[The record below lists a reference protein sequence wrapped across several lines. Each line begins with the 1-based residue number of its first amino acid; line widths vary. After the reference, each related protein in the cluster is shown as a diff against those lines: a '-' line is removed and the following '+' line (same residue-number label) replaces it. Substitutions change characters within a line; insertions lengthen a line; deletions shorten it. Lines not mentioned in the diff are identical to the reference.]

1 MKIGFIGLGN
11 VGGKLAGSLLRNNF
25 DLTVR
30 DLDENLTNSL
40 KDLGAKVA
48 KSPKELAEQ
57 SDLIITSLPSPEVS
71 AEVMESEDGI
81 LNGLSEKKIWLE
93 MSTTDENEVK
103 RLGKKVIE
111 KKAIPLDGPVSGGC
125 HRAATGNIAI
135 FVGGE
140 RKAFEKIL
148 PALTVMGRKI
158 LHTGELGTASVLK
171 VITNYLASA
180 HLVALGEAWTVAKKS
195 NLDLAKTYK
204 GIAISSGNSFVHET
218 ESQVILN
225 GSYNINFT
233 MDLVL
238 KDTSLF
244 DNLAKKLNAPLE
256 ISPQIVEIFK
266 DGQKKYG
273 SRAWS
278 SMIVKRMEDLNNI
291 NFPSDIKKLNDEE
304 LKVLS
309 EEVRSEMIDAVSK
322 TGGHL
327 GAGLGVVELTVA
339 IHATFDTPH
348 DRLIWDVGHQ
358 AYPHKI
364 LTGRKNKIHTIRQK
378 EGLAPFPAISESEFD
393 AFGVGHSSTSISA
406 ALGMTIGSNDK
417 ALAVIGDGALT
428 AGMAVDANVL
438 IFERIREEIK
448 LNKGPARAIEL
459 GYEKALSAIIDANI
473 TTFITAVIL
482 FAIGSGP
489 VRGFSVTLG
498 LGIITSVF
506 TAIFVTRLLIVI
518 WFERRRPRKVEV

>member
-30 DLDENLTNSL
+30 DLDESLTNPL

-57 SDLIITSLPSPEVS
+57 TDLIITSLPSPEIS
-71 AEVMESEDGI
+71 AEVMEANDGI
-81 LNGLSEKKIWLE
+81 INGLSDNKIWLE

-103 RLGKKVIE
+103 RLGEKVIA
-111 KKAIPLDGPVSGGC
+111 KKGIPMDGPVSGGC

-148 PALTVMGRKI
+148 PALTVMGRKV
-158 LHTGELGTASVLK
+158 LHTGELGSASVLK
-171 VITNYLASA
+171 VITNYLASV

-238 KDTSLF
+238 KDTGLF

-278 SMIVKRMEDLNNI
+278 SMIVKRMEDINKI
-291 NFPSDIKKLNDEE
+291 NFRANGFPEE
-304 LKVLS
+304 LIDNEP
-309 EEVRSEMIDAVSK
+309 EEK
-322 TGGHL
+322 
-327 GAGLGVVELTVA
+327 
-339 IHATFDTPH
+339 
-348 DRLIWDVGHQ
+348 
-358 AYPHKI
+358 
-364 LTGRKNKIHTIRQK
+364 
-378 EGLAPFPAISESEFD
+378 
-393 AFGVGHSSTSISA
+393 
-406 ALGMTIGSNDK
+406 
-417 ALAVIGDGALT
+417 
-428 AGMAVDANVL
+428 
-438 IFERIREEIK
+438 
-448 LNKGPARAIEL
+448 
-459 GYEKALSAIIDANI
+459 GYEI
-473 TTFITAVIL
+473 
-482 FAIGSGP
+482 
-489 VRGFSVTLG
+489 
-498 LGIITSVF
+498 
-506 TAIFVTRLLIVI
+506 
-518 WFERRRPRKVEV
+518 